1 MWITKVD
8 FNVDEQSIDPRFLF
22 RVDFEYY
29 ENQEAPITFT
39 GFLKS
44 IDGKKI
50 GTIDCEQDNLNI
62 YNNIGIPTAAGYRN
76 IEINRNNKSRYSR
89 NFSALITKKSID
101 YLESQRLERP
111 SKNVFINL
119 ELEIITLKFE
129 NSEKRELKI
138 EKVQGQ
144 QQIEI
149 EQSTWL
155 KKYSSKF
162 GIGEFLIIEFSKHN
176 IKIEEKAKKTWVDKL
191 HRAQTRLGEMETLLN
206 EGKWEKVMETS
217 RKIWDIF
224 KLYKENTKLKEEF
237 KELFDKNNYSDS
249 GLEDFIKSIWYIHE
263 FASKFIHD
271 NDKKG
276 ESLNPIPQPQKEDA
290 YFMYLWTM
298 GFINL
303 INEKVKG
310 LQ

>member
-8 FNVDEQSIDPRFLF
+8 FNADEQSIDPRFQF

-50 GTIDCEQDNLNI
+50 ASIDCDYDNYTL
-62 YNNIGIPTAAGYRN
+62 YNNIGIPTVDRVKN
-76 IEINRNNKSRYSR
+76 IEVNRNNKLRYSR
-89 NFSALITKKSID
+89 NFSARVSKRSID
-101 YLESQRLERP
+101 YLETQRLTRA
-111 SKNVFINL
+111 SKNVLLNL
-119 ELEIITLKFE
+119 ELEIITLKFD

-138 EKVQGQ
+138 DRSQATN
-144 QQIEI
+144 QIEI
-149 EQSTWL
+149 EQSAWL
-155 KKYSSKF
+155 KKYSSKL
-162 GIGEFLIIEFSKHN
+162 GIGEFLIIEFSKQN
-176 IKIEEKAKKTWVDKL
+176 IKVNAKAKKNWADKL
-191 HRAQTRLGEMETLLN
+191 DRAQTRLGEMETLLS

-217 RKIWDIF
+217 RKIWDTF
-224 KLYKENTKLKEEF
+224 KLYKENTKLKEDF
-237 KELFDKNNYSDS
+237 KDLFDKNNYSDS
-249 GLEDFIKSIWYIHE
+249 GLDDFVKSIWHIHD

-276 ESLNPIPQPQKEDA
+276 ENLNPIPRPQKEDA

-298 GFINL
+298 GFVNL

-310 LQ
+310 LE

>member
-8 FNVDEQSIDPRFLF
+8 FNVDEQSIDPRFQF

-50 GTIDCEQDNLNI
+50 ATVDCEQDNYNT
-62 YNNIGIPTAAGYRN
+62 YNNMGIPTVDRVKN
-76 IEINRNNKSRYSR
+76 IEVNRNNKSRYSR
-89 NFSALITKKSID
+89 IFSAQISKQSID
-101 YLESQRLERP
+101 YLERQRLSRP
-111 SKNVFINL
+111 SKNVILNL
-119 ELEIITLKFE
+119 ELEIITLKFD

-138 EKVQGQ
+138 DRQ
-144 QQIEI
+144 QSTNQIEI

-155 KKYSSKF
+155 KKFSSRF
-162 GIGEFLIIEFSKHN
+162 GIGEFLIIEFSKQN
-176 IKIEEKAKKTWVDKL
+176 IKVGEKGKKAWVEKL
-191 HRAQTRLGEMETLLN
+191 DRAQTRLSEMETLLS

-217 RKIWDIF
+217 RKIWDTF
-224 KLYKENTKLKEEF
+224 KLYKENTKLKEDF
-237 KELFDKNNYSDS
+237 KELFEKNNYSDS
-249 GLEDFIKSIWYIHE
+249 GLEDFIKSIWHIHD

-298 GFINL
+298 GFVNL

-310 LQ
+310 LE

>member
-8 FNVDEQSIDPRFLF
+8 FNVDEQSIDSRFLF

-50 GTIDCEQDNLNI
+50 ATIDCDFDN
-62 YNNIGIPTAAGYRN
+62 YNPYSNIGIPTVDKVRN
-76 IEINRNNKSRYSR
+76 IEVNRNNKSRYSR
-89 NFSALITKKSID
+89 NFSAGVSKQSID
-101 YLESQRLERP
+101 YLEKQRLERP
-111 SKNVFINL
+111 SKNVILNL
-119 ELEIITLKFE
+119 ELEIITLKFD

-138 EKVQGQ
+138 ERYPRTN
-144 QQIEI
+144 QIEI

-162 GIGEFLIIEFSKHN
+162 GIGEFLIIEFSKQN
-176 IKIEEKAKKTWVDKL
+176 IKVKEKAKKTWVDKL
-191 HRAQTRLGEMETLLN
+191 ERAQTRLGEMETHLS

-217 RKIWDIF
+217 RKIWDTF
-224 KLYKENTKLKEEF
+224 KLYKENTKLKEDF

-249 GLEDFIKSIWYIHE
+249 GLEDFIKSIWHIHD

-276 ESLNPIPQPQKEDA
+276 ENLNPIPQPQKEDA

-310 LQ
+310 LE